1 LIKKTAGEEMNKYEK
16 IVEEFFLLL
25 SYMRMNYFRPAEQI
39 TRSKLSPGQFHTI
52 SILRKGPLPMKEL
65 AGRMMIS
72 KQQLTPL
79 VSKLIDAGLVK
90 RKTDENDRRVVLI
103 EVTERG
109 VQLHDELKTDIKRA
123 FIKKISV
130 LPEDQIDELE
140 IALKKIQTIL
150 KGAT

>member
-65 AGRMMIS
+65 ACRMMIS

-79 VSKLIDAGLVK
+79 VSKLIDAGVW
-90 RKTDENDRRVVLI
+90 
-103 EVTERG
+103 
-109 VQLHDELKTDIKRA
+109 
-123 FIKKISV
+123 
-130 LPEDQIDELE
+130 
-140 IALKKIQTIL
+140 L
-150 KGAT
+150 KGKLTRMTGGSC

>member
-1 LIKKTAGEEMNKYEK
+1 MNKYEK

-65 AGRMMIS
+65 ACRMMIS

-123 FIKKISV
+123 FIKISV

-140 IALKKIQTIL
+140 IALKRYRPFSKVLL
-150 KGAT
+150 KRTARY

>member
-1 LIKKTAGEEMNKYEK
+1 MNKYEK

-72 KQQLTPL
+72 KQQRHLWYQA
-79 VSKLIDAGLVK
+79 IDAGLVK

-103 EVTERG
+103 EVTER
-109 VQLHDELKTDIKRA
+109 V
-123 FIKKISV
+123 FNCMMS
-130 LPEDQIDELE
+130 
-140 IALKKIQTIL
+140 
-150 KGAT
+150 

>member
-1 LIKKTAGEEMNKYEK
+1 
-16 IVEEFFLLL
+16 
-25 SYMRMNYFRPAEQI
+25 
-39 TRSKLSPGQFHTI
+39 
-52 SILRKGPLPMKEL
+52 MKEL
-65 AGRMMIS
+65 ACRMMIS